1 MRQTPKEY
9 VLMAI
14 ENRLGAS
21 RDDHFRAKL
30 QLKRDPTDLATAET
44 VVHLSQ
50 QVALGEEAWRL
61 AQEKL

>member
-1 MRQTPKEY
+1 MRETPKEF
-9 VLMAI
+9 VLAAI
-14 ENRLGAS
+14 ENRLGAY
-21 RDDHFRAKL
+21 RDDYFRARL
-30 QLKRDPTDLATAET
+30 QQKRDPTDLATAET